1 MVTCSIVIPCYNA
14 GRFLG
19 EALASIA
26 AQSRPAAE
34 VVVVDDG
41 STDDSAA
48 LAERAGPPVRVIRQA
63 NQGESVARNVGL
75 RAAGGD
81 YVLFLDADDLLA
93 SESIARLGAAVA
105 GRPGTVAVM
114 GSALF
119 TDDPETP
126 FETHLPRHDSFF
138 PGIIETNFGPPHCW
152 LVPRALALEV
162 GGFREDLQH
171 SEDWEFWGRLA
182 LADADLVAVPYAG
195 ALYRRHPGSQVATS
209 SKPAIFLGRLKVAE
223 AMASG
228 LLARPALLARHG
240 ETMFWSLWTMYRQ
253 SRDSGV
259 ASAELREAE
268 RLLGRLAAE
277 GPRALRRSTFAVMV
291 RAIGVPAAHRLRGAW
306 LGSAAKP

>member
-19 EALASIA
+19 DTLASIA
-26 AQSRPAAE
+26 AQSRAVAE
-34 VVVVDDG
+34 VVLVDDG

-48 LAERAGPPVRVIRQA
+48 IAERAGPPVRVIRQI
-63 NQGESVARNVGL
+63 NQGESVARNAGL

-81 YVLFLDADDLLA
+81 YVLFLDADDLLGREA
-93 SESIARLGAAVA
+93 IERLSDAVAAV
-105 GRPGTVAVM
+105 PGSVAVM
-114 GSALF
+114 GSSLF
-119 TDDPETP
+119 TDDPDAP
-126 FETHLPRHDSFF
+126 FETHLPRYHALL

-152 LVPRALALEV
+152 LVPRSLALDV

-182 LADADLVAVPYAG
+182 LAGAPLVTVAYPG

-209 SKPAIFLGRLKVAE
+209 SKPAIFLGRLKVAQ
-223 AMASG
+223 AMAEG

-253 SRDSGV
+253 SREGGV
-259 ASAELREAE
+259 ASTELREAE

-277 GPRALRRSTFAVMV
+277 GPQALRRSTFAVMV

-306 LGSAAKP
+306 LGASKP